1 MPEPRHVRVVSLWIH
16 PGQEA
21 VFEAFEQ
28 EAEQRMA
35 RHGGRIDSVVRVDNP
50 GGSAD
55 APYEIHVVSFPDA
68 ASVAA
73 YAGDPETLGL
83 LALRNAIISR
93 TVVVTGRDAGP
104 Y

>member
-1 MPEPRHVRVVSLWIH
+1 MSEPRHVRVVSLWIH

-21 VFEAFEQ
+21 AFEAFEQ
-28 EAEQRMA
+28 EAALRMA
-35 RHGGRIDSVVRVDNP
+35 RHGGRIDSAVRVERA
-50 GGSAD
+50 GGPAD

-68 ASVAA
+68 AAVAA

-83 LALRNAIISR
+83 LERRNAIISR
-93 TVVVTGRDAGP
+93 TVVVTGREAGP